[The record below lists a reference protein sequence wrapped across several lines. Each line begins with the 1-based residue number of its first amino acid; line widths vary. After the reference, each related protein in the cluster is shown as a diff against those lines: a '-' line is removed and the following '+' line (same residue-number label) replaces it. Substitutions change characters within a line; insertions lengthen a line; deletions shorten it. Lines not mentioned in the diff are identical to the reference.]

1 MAMNR
6 FEKLLEP
13 AYIGK
18 LKLRNRMI
26 KTASGT
32 SFIEPTGF
40 VSDRMIAYYENLAKG
55 GVGLLIVESCG
66 VEYPLGV
73 QHPPVQ
79 LRLDEDKY
87 IPSYKELTDAVHKQG
102 CPIFIQFQ
110 HAGPWNPTRKLPK
123 RDTRACSTFKRRRTA
138 GWQL

>member
-1 MAMNR
+1 MSNGSFSRLM
-6 FEKLLEP
+6 EE

-18 LKLRNRMI
+18 LKLRNRLI

-32 SFIEPTGF
+32 SFVEPTGF
-40 VSDRMIAYYENLAKG
+40 ISDRMIAYYEVIARG
-55 GVGLLIVESCG
+55 GIGLLIVESCG

-87 IPSYKELTDAVHKQG
+87 IPSYRALTEAVH
-102 CPIFIQFQ
+102 
-110 HAGPWNPTRKLPK
+110 R
-123 RDTRACSTFKRRRTA
+123 
-138 GWQL
+138 